1 MLRDEE
7 YNIFEQ
13 LSFADYKILRKR
25 TISNILA
32 TDMKFHFDEL
42 EKFKEIQD
50 SEVKDIDSG
59 FLSGVMIH
67 LADLSSPA
75 KSWEVAKTWSI
86 RVSKEFTA

>member
-42 EKFKEIQD
+42 EEMKKIQE
-50 SEVKDIDSG
+50 SEVKDLDPLWISG
-59 FLSGVMIH
+59 IMIH
-67 LADLSSPA
+67 LADLSSPT
-75 KSWEVAKTWSI
+75 KTWEIAKTWSL
-86 RVSKEFTA
+86 RVTVEFSA